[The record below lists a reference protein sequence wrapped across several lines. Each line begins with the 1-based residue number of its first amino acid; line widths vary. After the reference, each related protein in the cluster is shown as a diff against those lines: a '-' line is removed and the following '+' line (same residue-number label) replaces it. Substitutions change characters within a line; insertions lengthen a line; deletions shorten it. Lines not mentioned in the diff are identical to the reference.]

1 MQSKALQVSGKDL
14 HQSSS
19 VRDLSQQRL
28 RTEPMGDRV
37 LVKAQSLGTDKTGS
51 K

>member
-19 VRDLSQQRL
+19 VRDLSQQQL
-28 RTEPMGDRV
+28 RTEPTGDRV
-37 LVKAQSLGTDKTGS
+37 LVKAESLSTDETRQ
-51 K
+51 